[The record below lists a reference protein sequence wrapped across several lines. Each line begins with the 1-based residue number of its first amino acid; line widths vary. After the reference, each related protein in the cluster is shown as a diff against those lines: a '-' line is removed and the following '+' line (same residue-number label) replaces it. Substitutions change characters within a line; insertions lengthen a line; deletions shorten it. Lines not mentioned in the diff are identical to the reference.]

1 MEINNKLRETDIII
15 VSVDGKQYGIFHSK
29 L

>member
-1 MEINNKLRETDIII
+1 MEINNKSRETDIII
-15 VSVDGKQYGIFHSK
+15 VRVDGKPYGIFHSK